1 MLNKYPKFNI
11 QTGLQLYR
19 ISHLVGSECKFDLF
33 QVQTNF
39 FKSEETQSIVSVSAL
54 VGCTSIIFFIFFRKL
69 MRIIEPRSHEGIAPN
84 LFKSYSIYA
93 VSHILPF
100 CECKVKII
108 HIKFTLN
115 YTETFE
121 LEV

>member
-1 MLNKYPKFNI
+1 
-11 QTGLQLYR
+11 
-19 ISHLVGSECKFDLF
+19 
-33 QVQTNF
+33 
-39 FKSEETQSIVSVSAL
+39 
-54 VGCTSIIFFIFFRKL
+54 

-93 VSHILPF
+93 VSHLLPF